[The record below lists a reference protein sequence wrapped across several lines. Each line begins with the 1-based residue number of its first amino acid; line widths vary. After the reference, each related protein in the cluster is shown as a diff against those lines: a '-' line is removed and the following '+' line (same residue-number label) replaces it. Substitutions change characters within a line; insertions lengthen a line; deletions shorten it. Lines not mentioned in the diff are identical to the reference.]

1 MSENNNA
8 GTPFLK
14 VQDLAVEYM
23 SNDKVVHAVNGV
35 SLELE
40 RGQTLGLVG
49 ETGAGKTTI
58 AKSILRILPDV
69 GAKVTGGKV
78 ILDGDDLFEMSE
90 HEMRKVRGNKISMI
104 FQDPMTSL
112 NPCYTVGY
120 QIMEAIKVH
129 QGGNK
134 QTRRQRAIDLL
145 NLVGIPDPASR
156 LDVYPHQLSGG
167 MSQRVMIAMAIACR
181 PKLLI
186 ADEPTTALD
195 VTIQAQIIELLLEL
209 QQQENMA
216 LVLIT
221 HDLALV
227 AEAAHKIIVMYA
239 GQVVETGDAKD
250 IFRAP
255 RHPYTQALL
264 RALPEFAQDKARL
277 ASLPGV
283 VPGKYDRPVGC
294 LLNPRCPYATD
305 KCRSEEPALADLTG
319 GRQSKCHYPLDDAGR
334 PGL

>member
-1 MSENNNA
+1 
-8 GTPFLK
+8 
-14 VQDLAVEYM
+14 
-23 SNDKVVHAVNGV
+23 
-35 SLELE
+35 
-40 RGQTLGLVG
+40 
-49 ETGAGKTTI
+49 
-58 AKSILRILPDV
+58 
-69 GAKVTGGKV
+69 
-78 ILDGDDLFEMSE
+78 
-90 HEMRKVRGNKISMI
+90 
-104 FQDPMTSL
+104 MTSL

-134 QTRRQRAIDLL
+134 KTRIQRAIDLL
-145 NLVGIPDPASR
+145 TLVGIPDPASR

-209 QQQENMA
+209 QQKENMA

-239 GQVVETGDAKD
+239 GQVVETGAAHD

-255 RHPYTQALL
+255 RHPYTQHCCV
-264 RALPEFAQDKARL
+264 RCRSSRRIKR
-277 ASLPGV
+277 V
-283 VPGKYDRPVGC
+283 W
-294 LLNPRCPYATD
+294 PRCRAW
-305 KCRSEEPALADLTG
+305 CRVNTTARTVV
-319 GRQSKCHYPLDDAGR
+319 C
-334 PGL
+334 